1 MRASRASG
9 LLLVLALAGC
19 ASVPGA
25 YQRAGSGY
33 VEQGVVRAVRP
44 VAVQGKT
51 GWNEGTFVGGAV
63 GTAAGLA
70 LTRHAGG
77 SAEGLGAVLG
87 GVAGGAV
94 GQSLG
99 NRPHPGVLVIVQA
112 GRQLISIVQ
121 EDGAGLYPGEAVYI
135 VRDGAQTRVV
145 GQ

>member
-1 MRASRASG
+1 MRGYRYSG
-9 LLLVLALAGC
+9 ILLVLALAGC

-25 YQRAGSGY
+25 YQAQGSGW
-33 VEQGVVRAVRP
+33 VEQGVVREVRP
-44 VAVQGKT
+44 VAVQAKS
-51 GWNEGTFVGGAV
+51 GWNEGTLVGGAV

-99 NRPHPGVLVIVQA
+99 NRQHPGVLVIVQV
-112 GRQLISIVQ
+112 GRQLISVVQ
-121 EDGAGLYPGEAVYI
+121 DGGAGLYPGEAVYI